1 MAGSWWSVAALDQD
15 DAVIAMSALRAVS
28 PGSDLG
34 PAPEWTTVKPTNAGD
49 PAASSDPGAGGGSM
63 GEQICDLLSADE
75 ITSLIKGTWG
85 AGTGETYP
93 TGKSGRCEWISEHG
107 SKFSISFLDAE
118 SYDPEGWAADGEVDD
133 LGSKAFWSKSVWDYR
148 IGFVSGD
155 VSVTLVIDYTKV
167 DQAGFADLARL
178 VESRLP

>member
-1 MAGSWWSVAALDQD
+1 MAGSWWSVAALGAD
-15 DAVIAMSALRAVS
+15 DTVIAMSALRAVS

-34 PAPEWTTVKPTNAGD
+34 PEPEWTKVKPTTAGD
-49 PAASSDPGAGGGSM
+49 SEVSSDPGAGGGTM

-93 TGKSGRCEWISEHG
+93 SGTTGRCDWTSENG
-107 SKFSISFLDAE
+107 SEFSISILGAE
-118 SYDPEGWAADGEVDD
+118 SYDPDGWAADGDVDD

-148 IGFVSGD
+148 IGFVSDD

-167 DQAGFADLARL
+167 DPAGFADLARL
-178 VESRLP
+178 VEGRLP